1 MTDKES
7 HKREALTQMINSDV
21 WRYYVEEM
29 KERQAAG
36 WEKFIALPPERKI
49 AKVAYKHQADYNTLR
64 DALSWPDEQIRILEA
79 RK

>member
-1 MTDKES
+1 MTEQEQ
-7 HKREALTQMINSDV
+7 HKARALGEMVNGEG
-21 WRYYVEEM
+21 WRYFVAEM

-36 WEKFIALPPERKI
+36 WEKFIALPPEKKI
-49 AKVAYKHQADYNTLR
+49 AKVAYKHQADYTCLR